1 MKAPTIGDLSHRLRL
16 EAVVRSA
23 DEGGGAIEA
32 WSLIAEVW
40 AEVRAVRG
48 YETFVAHGLSGR
60 VTHEVWIR
68 YRDDVGPNLRFI
80 AQGRIFDIR
89 AALDP
94 DGRRTW
100 LRCLCEVHA
109 P

>member
-1 MKAPTIGDLSHRLRL
+1 MRPPTIGELDHRLGL
-16 EAVVRSA
+16 EAAARTV
-23 DEGGGAIEA
+23 DDGGGALET
-32 WSLIAEVW
+32 WSRVAEVW
-40 AEVRAVRG
+40 AQIRAVRG

-68 YRDDVGPNLRFI
+68 YRADVGPQRRLVDEARV
-80 AQGRIFDIR
+80 FDIR
-89 AALDP
+89 AAIDP

-100 LRCLCEVHA
+100 LRCLCEVTT